1 MGFRSAQKEKSA
13 TEGLQKVEFR
23 EVLAGHQVKTQ
34 LFFNLGLKLGPVH

>member
-23 EVLAGHQVKTQ
+23 EVGASDFKIDMMIQTVYRK
-34 LFFNLGLKLGPVH
+34 